1 MSLVSVTPDVVG
13 AASANLE
20 EIGSSLRAAH
30 AAAAAQTT
38 AIAAPAADEIS
49 QAITSFFGTA
59 AREYQALS
67 SRAAVFHETFVS
79 TLNGGVVQYLT
90 AEAANVQQ
98 TLINAVNGPAEAL
111 LGHPLIGPAPRPIAT
126 MAAAAT
132 AAESL
137 NTPFGPISFTF
148 GGTPPSGPDMT
159 GPFSGWVNATTPLG
173 AAQLSLS
180 GMGLGSNTYQVT
192 GGSLNWPLLATL
204 LSTATSTG
212 GPAVSGG
219 GALLS
224 SLQTAF
230 TAAAHGDLLGAAT
243 AVASAPGNVLNGI
256 LFGSQSVT
264 IPLDTSSLGGPTVN
278 VNVPYPGLFASPQPI
293 TVSWPEFSYTP
304 TGGPTYTVLG
314 ASNLPLQGT
323 EVPGLVPLAA
333 NTIGAIPAGIA
344 ALVVQAA
351 TAIVAAV

>member
-13 AASANLE
+13 AASANIE
-20 EIGSSLRAAH
+20 QIGSALRAAH

-59 AREYQALS
+59 AQDYQALS
-67 SRAAVFHETFVS
+67 ARAAAFHENFVS
-79 TLNGGVVQYLT
+79 TLNAGAGQYVA

-98 TLINAVNGPAEAL
+98 TLANAVNGPSAAV
-111 LGHPLIGPAPRPIAT
+111 
-126 MAAAAT
+126 AAAAT
-132 AAESL
+132 SAETI
-137 NTPFGPISFTF
+137 NTPFGQISFTF

-159 GPFSGWVNATTPLG
+159 GPFSGWLNATTPLG
-173 AAQLSLS
+173 GAQLTLS
-180 GMGLGSNTYQVT
+180 GAGLGNNTFQVT
-192 GGSLNWPLLATL
+192 GGSLNWPLLTSL
-204 LSTATSTG
+204 LSTTTATG

-230 TAAAHGDLLGAAT
+230 SAAAHGDLLGAAT
-243 AVASAPGNVLNGI
+243 AIASTPGNVLNGM

-264 IPLDTSSLGGPTVN
+264 IPLDTSPLGGPTVSI
-278 VNVPYPGLFASPQPI
+278 NVPYPGLFASPQPI
-293 TVSWPEFSYTP
+293 TVSWPTFTNTP

-314 ASNLPLQGT
+314 ATNLPLQGT
-323 EVPGLVPLAA
+323 EVPGLVPLVA
-333 NTIGAIPAGIA
+333 NTITSFPLAVASAVVGIA
-344 ALVVQAA
+344 AD
-351 TAIVAAV
+351 IHI